1 MSNFDFKSL
10 SKSFGSKWY
19 TELTFK
25 FSASS
30 IDVDVKSTS
39 LPRVDSSFLTF
50 LPSSLIASNS
60 FFSTKLPLW
69 SM

>member
-10 SKSFGSKWY
+10 SKSFGSKRY

-30 IDVDVKSTS
+30 TDADVKSTS
-39 LPRVDSSFLTF
+39 LPRVDSSFFTLN
-50 LPSSLIASNS
+50 LRMGGNWILSLSSI
-60 FFSTKLPLW
+60 
-69 SM
+69 